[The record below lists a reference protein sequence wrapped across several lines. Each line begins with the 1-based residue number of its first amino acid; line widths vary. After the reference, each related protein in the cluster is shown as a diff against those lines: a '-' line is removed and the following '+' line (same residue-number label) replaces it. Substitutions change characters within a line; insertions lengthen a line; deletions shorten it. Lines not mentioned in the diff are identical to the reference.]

1 MDTEIDSV
9 IINTGVSGS
18 TLMKQEKDNEI
29 FKHSAS
35 KAAPMM

>member
-18 TLMKQEKDNEI
+18 TLMKQEKD
-29 FKHSAS
+29 KHSAS
-35 KAAPMM
+35 KAAPIM

>member
-1 MDTEIDSV
+1 MDREIDSV
-9 IINTGVSGS
+9 IINTG
-18 TLMKQEKDNEI
+18 KDNEI